1 VSLSRRNFLLNASTA
16 AAAISLG
23 LTGCAHRVSAASPSA
38 AGLTIAKA
46 GKRNGILAGAAV
58 DVRALRDSPSYADLI
73 RTQCSIVVAENE
85 MKFGSMRPAPDRFF
99 FEHADF
105 LVDFALR
112 NGILVRGHNFVWHR
126 QLPAWFA
133 SYATPANAEHILIE
147 HIERVGGRYAGRVH
161 SWDVCNEAV
170 HLEDGQA
177 GGRRNSPWYK
187 LLGPG
192 YVDLAYRTARR
203 VDPHALLCYNDYDI
217 ESEAPSHAAKRAA
230 VLELLRGMKKRGV
243 PIDAM
248 GIQGH
253 ISAGPS
259 HEYGPGLTRFMAE
272 VQRMG
277 LKLLISEM
285 DVNDRAL
292 PPLEVLRDRDVA
304 ATYASFL
311 KITLANTDIVALLTW
326 GLTDKYTWLN
336 GEDSRSDHLP
346 ERCLPFDA
354 TLHPVLAFD
363 AEVQALLQAPSRAL
377 VLGRS

>member
-1 VSLSRRNFLLNASTA
+1 
-16 AAAISLG
+16 
-23 LTGCAHRVSAASPSA
+23 
-38 AGLTIAKA
+38 
-46 GKRNGILAGAAV
+46 
-58 DVRALRDSPSYADLI
+58 
-73 RTQCSIVVAENE
+73 
-85 MKFGSMRPAPDRFF
+85 
-99 FEHADF
+99 
-105 LVDFALR
+105 
-112 NGILVRGHNFVWHR
+112 
-126 QLPAWFA
+126 
-133 SYATPANAEHILIE
+133 
-147 HIERVGGRYAGRVH
+147 
-161 SWDVCNEAV
+161 
-170 HLEDGQA
+170 
-177 GGRRNSPWYK
+177 
-187 LLGPG
+187 
-192 YVDLAYRTARR
+192 
-203 VDPHALLCYNDYDI
+203 
-217 ESEAPSHAAKRAA
+217 
-230 VLELLRGMKKRGV
+230 V